1 MEPPHAG
8 RSPTPPCIRS
18 SEKLQLSRLQLV
30 GAIHTWNTERNW
42 TDRVMAGSR
51 AETAVAVACELKG
64 FGCQELL
71 QVAVSCSVPVLR
83 EPSQ

>member
-1 MEPPHAG
+1 VSGFQILHAERNFSLTPFLTRILDMEPPHAG

-30 GAIHTWNTERNW
+30 GAIHTWNTERDW

-51 AETAVAVACELKG
+51 ADN
-64 FGCQELL
+64 GCR
-71 QVAVSCSVPVLR
+71 SR
-83 EPSQ
+83 M